1 VLAHSR
7 TVTQIAS
14 LGDVMTQQRLQGKVA
29 VITGAASGIGAAT
42 ARRFKEEG
50 CALIL
55 GDIQSD
61 LGHDLA
67 NALGD
72 RVFFEHC
79 NVTLE
84 ADVKKLVDR
93 ALSAFGQLDIMFNNA
108 GIVGAKG
115 PIDQTPADEWRIT
128 TDILIN
134 GVFYGVKHAAAV
146 MKQQRS
152 GSIINMSSV
161 AGVMGGLAPHAYTT
175 AKHAVIGLTTSA
187 SAELCQHNVRVNAI
201 APFSMATPMV
211 ADAHLQDHHATDE
224 VAKTLAANSPLPGRA
239 GTALDV
245 ANAAL
250 WLGSDESG
258 YTSGL
263 TLTTD
268 AGVTTGSIVRRP
280 NYDDYVPMQKEAGN
294 RGV

>member
-1 VLAHSR
+1 
-7 TVTQIAS
+7 
-14 LGDVMTQQRLQGKVA
+14 MTQQRLQGKVA

-42 ARRFKEEG
+42 ARRFKDEG

-61 LGHDLA
+61 LGQDLA
-67 NALGD
+67 DALGD

-93 ALSAFGQLDIMFNNA
+93 ALSAFSQLDIMFNNA

-268 AGVTTGSIVRRP
+268 AGVTTGSMVRRP

>member
-1 VLAHSR
+1 
-7 TVTQIAS
+7 
-14 LGDVMTQQRLQGKVA
+14 MTQQRLQGKVA

-42 ARRFKEEG
+42 ARRFIDEG
-50 CALIL
+50 CALVL
-55 GDIQSD
+55 GDIQSE

-67 NALGD
+67 QELGD
-72 RVFFEHC
+72 RAIFESC

-84 ADVKKLVDR
+84 EDIKKLVGR
-93 ALSAFGQLDIMFNNA
+93 AVSAFGQLDIMFNNA

-187 SAELCQHNVRVNAI
+187 SAELCRHNVRVNAI

-294 RGV
+294 RGL

>member
-1 VLAHSR
+1 
-7 TVTQIAS
+7 
-14 LGDVMTQQRLQGKVA
+14 MTQQRLQGKVA

-61 LGHDLA
+61 LGHELA
-67 NALGD
+67 DALGD

-146 MKQQRS
+146 MKLQRS

-280 NYDDYVPMQKEAGN
+280 NYDEYVPMQKEAGN

>member
-1 VLAHSR
+1 
-7 TVTQIAS
+7 
-14 LGDVMTQQRLQGKVA
+14 MTQQRLQGKVA

-67 NALGD
+67 SALGD

-108 GIVGAKG
+108 GIFGAKG

>member
-1 VLAHSR
+1 
-7 TVTQIAS
+7 
-14 LGDVMTQQRLQGKVA
+14 MTQQRLQGKVA

-268 AGVTTGSIVRRP
+268 AVVTTGSIVRRP

>member
-1 VLAHSR
+1 
-7 TVTQIAS
+7 
-14 LGDVMTQQRLQGKVA
+14 MTQPRLQGKVA

-42 ARRFKEEG
+42 ARRFKDEG

-67 NALGD
+67 DALGD

-84 ADVKKLVDR
+84 ADVKKLVDL

-268 AGVTTGSIVRRP
+268 AGVTTGSMVRRP

>member
-1 VLAHSR
+1 
-7 TVTQIAS
+7 
-14 LGDVMTQQRLQGKVA
+14 MTQQRLQGKVA

-161 AGVMGGLAPHAYTT
+161 AGVMGGLGPHAYTT

-211 ADAHLQDHHATDE
+211 ADAHLQDHHAADE

>member
-1 VLAHSR
+1 
-7 TVTQIAS
+7 
-14 LGDVMTQQRLQGKVA
+14 MTQQRLQGKVA

-128 TDILIN
+128 TDSLIN

>member
-1 VLAHSR
+1 
-7 TVTQIAS
+7 
-14 LGDVMTQQRLQGKVA
+14 MTQQRLQGKVA

-84 ADVKKLVDR
+84 ADVKKLVDL

>member
-1 VLAHSR
+1 M
-7 TVTQIAS
+7 
-14 LGDVMTQQRLQGKVA
+14 GQQRLKGKVA

-42 ARRFKEEG
+42 ARRFKNEG

-67 NALGD
+67 HELGD
-72 RVFFEHC
+72 RAFFEYC

-84 ADVKKLVDR
+84 EDVKKLVDR
-93 ALSAFGQLDIMFNNA
+93 ALSAFGQLDIMFINA

-146 MKQQRS
+146 MKEQRS

-268 AGVTTGSIVRRP
+268 AGVTTGSMVRRP

>member
-1 VLAHSR
+1 MI
-7 TVTQIAS
+7 QP
-14 LGDVMTQQRLQGKVA
+14 RLQGKVA

-67 NALGD
+67 TALGD

-146 MKQQRS
+146 MKLQRS

-280 NYDDYVPMQKEAGN
+280 NYDEYVPMQKEAGN

>member
-67 NALGD
+67 SALGD

>member
-1 VLAHSR
+1 
-7 TVTQIAS
+7 
-14 LGDVMTQQRLQGKVA
+14 MTQQRLQGKVA

-50 CALIL
+50 CALIQR
-55 GDIQSD
+55 DIQSD

-93 ALSAFGQLDIMFNNA
+93 ALSEFGQLDIMFNNA

-211 ADAHLQDHHATDE
+211 ADAHLQDHNATDE

>member
-1 VLAHSR
+1 
-7 TVTQIAS
+7 
-14 LGDVMTQQRLQGKVA
+14 MTQPRLQGKVA

-67 NALGD
+67 QDLGD
-72 RVFFEHC
+72 RAFFENC

-134 GVFYGVKHAAAV
+134 GVFYGVKHAAAA

-161 AGVMGGLAPHAYTT
+161 AGVMGGLGPHAYTT
-175 AKHAVIGLTTSA
+175 AKHAAIGLTTSA

-250 WLGSDESG
+250 WLASDESG

>member
-1 VLAHSR
+1 
-7 TVTQIAS
+7 
-14 LGDVMTQQRLQGKVA
+14 MTQQRLQGKVA

>member
-1 VLAHSR
+1 
-7 TVTQIAS
+7 
-14 LGDVMTQQRLQGKVA
+14 MTQQRLQGKVA

-224 VAKTLAANSPLPGRA
+224 VAKTLAANSPLPGRT

-280 NYDDYVPMQKEAGN
+280 NYDEYVPMQKEAGN

>member
-1 VLAHSR
+1 
-7 TVTQIAS
+7 
-14 LGDVMTQQRLQGKVA
+14 MTQQRLQGKVA

-294 RGV
+294 RVV

>member
-1 VLAHSR
+1 
-7 TVTQIAS
+7 
-14 LGDVMTQQRLQGKVA
+14 MTQHRLQGKVA

-146 MKQQRS
+146 MKHQRS

>member
-1 VLAHSR
+1 
-7 TVTQIAS
+7 
-14 LGDVMTQQRLQGKVA
+14 MTQPRLQGKVA

-84 ADVKKLVDR
+84 ADVKKLVDL

>member
-1 VLAHSR
+1 
-7 TVTQIAS
+7 
-14 LGDVMTQQRLQGKVA
+14 MTQQRLQGKVA

-152 GSIINMSSV
+152 GSIINMSSG

-268 AGVTTGSIVRRP
+268 AGVTTGSLVRRP

>member
-1 VLAHSR
+1 
-7 TVTQIAS
+7 
-14 LGDVMTQQRLQGKVA
+14 MTQHRLQGKVA

-294 RGV
+294 CGV

>member
-1 VLAHSR
+1 
-7 TVTQIAS
+7 
-14 LGDVMTQQRLQGKVA
+14 MTQQRLQGKVA

-42 ARRFKEEG
+42 ARRFKDEG

-67 NALGD
+67 DALGD

>member
-1 VLAHSR
+1 
-7 TVTQIAS
+7 
-14 LGDVMTQQRLQGKVA
+14 MTQPRLQGKVA

-84 ADVKKLVDR
+84 ADVKKLVDL

-268 AGVTTGSIVRRP
+268 AGVTTGSMVRRP

>member
-1 VLAHSR
+1 M
-7 TVTQIAS
+7 
-14 LGDVMTQQRLQGKVA
+14 GQQRLKGKVA

-42 ARRFKEEG
+42 ARRFKNEG

-67 NALGD
+67 QELGD
-72 RVFFEHC
+72 RAFFEYC

-84 ADVKKLVDR
+84 EDVKKLVDR

-134 GVFYGVKHAAAV
+134 GVFYGVKHAAAA

-201 APFSMATPMV
+201 APFSMATPLV

-268 AGVTTGSIVRRP
+268 AGVTTGSMVRRP

>member
-1 VLAHSR
+1 
-7 TVTQIAS
+7 
-14 LGDVMTQQRLQGKVA
+14 MTQQRLQGKVA

-84 ADVKKLVDR
+84 ADVKNLVDR

-115 PIDQTPADEWRIT
+115 PIDQTPADEWRLT

-268 AGVTTGSIVRRP
+268 AGVTTGSLVRRP

>member
-1 VLAHSR
+1 
-7 TVTQIAS
+7 
-14 LGDVMTQQRLQGKVA
+14 MTQQRLQGKVA

-161 AGVMGGLAPHAYTT
+161 AGVMGGLGPHAYTT

-211 ADAHLQDHHATDE
+211 ADAHLQNHHATEE

-280 NYDDYVPMQKEAGN
+280 NYDEYVPMQKEAGN

>member
-1 VLAHSR
+1 
-7 TVTQIAS
+7 
-14 LGDVMTQQRLQGKVA
+14 MTQQRLQGKVA

-161 AGVMGGLAPHAYTT
+161 AGVMGGLGPHAYTT

>member
-1 VLAHSR
+1 MLAHSR

-14 LGDVMTQQRLQGKVA
+14 LGDVMTQPRLQGKVA

-42 ARRFKEEG
+42 ARRFKDEG

-67 NALGD
+67 DALGD

-84 ADVKKLVDR
+84 ADVKKLVDL

-268 AGVTTGSIVRRP
+268 AGVTTGSMVRRP

>member
-1 VLAHSR
+1 
-7 TVTQIAS
+7 
-14 LGDVMTQQRLQGKVA
+14 MTQQRLQGKVA

-67 NALGD
+67 SALGD

-134 GVFYGVKHAAAV
+134 GVFYGVKHAAAI

>member
-1 VLAHSR
+1 M
-7 TVTQIAS
+7 
-14 LGDVMTQQRLQGKVA
+14 GQQRLKGKVA

-42 ARRFKEEG
+42 ARRFKNEG

-67 NALGD
+67 HELGD
-72 RVFFEHC
+72 RAFFEYC

-84 ADVKKLVDR
+84 EDVKKLVDR

-146 MKQQRS
+146 MKEQRS

-268 AGVTTGSIVRRP
+268 AGYHWIHGEKT
-280 NYDDYVPMQKEAGN
+280 
-294 RGV
+294 

>member
-1 VLAHSR
+1 M
-7 TVTQIAS
+7 
-14 LGDVMTQQRLQGKVA
+14 GQQRLKGKVA

-42 ARRFKEEG
+42 ARRFKNEG

-67 NALGD
+67 QELGD
-72 RVFFEHC
+72 RAFFEYC

-84 ADVKKLVDR
+84 EDVKKLVDR

-134 GVFYGVKHAAAV
+134 GVFYGVKHAAAA

-161 AGVMGGLAPHAYTT
+161 AGVMGGLGPHAYTT

>member
-1 VLAHSR
+1 
-7 TVTQIAS
+7 
-14 LGDVMTQQRLQGKVA
+14 MTQQRLQGKVA

-67 NALGD
+67 NTLGD

-146 MKQQRS
+146 RKQQRS

-161 AGVMGGLAPHAYTT
+161 AGVMGGLGPHAYTT

>member
-1 VLAHSR
+1 
-7 TVTQIAS
+7 
-14 LGDVMTQQRLQGKVA
+14 MTQQRLQGKVA

-187 SAELCQHNVRVNAI
+187 SAELCQHNVMVNAI

>member
-1 VLAHSR
+1 
-7 TVTQIAS
+7 
-14 LGDVMTQQRLQGKVA
+14 MTQQRLQGKVA

-42 ARRFKEEG
+42 ARRFKDEG

-250 WLGSDESG
+250 WLASDESG

>member
-1 VLAHSR
+1 
-7 TVTQIAS
+7 
-14 LGDVMTQQRLQGKVA
+14 MTQQRLQGKVA

-187 SAELCQHNVRVNAI
+187 SAELCQPNVRVNAI

>member
-1 VLAHSR
+1 
-7 TVTQIAS
+7 
-14 LGDVMTQQRLQGKVA
+14 MTHQRLQGKVA

-55 GDIQSD
+55 GDIQSE

-67 NALGD
+67 QELGD
-72 RVFFEHC
+72 RAFFENC

-84 ADVKKLVDR
+84 ADVNKLVDR
-93 ALSAFGQLDIMFNNA
+93 ALSEFGQLDIMFNNA

-134 GVFYGVKHAAAV
+134 GVFYGVKHAAAA

-161 AGVMGGLAPHAYTT
+161 AGVMGGLGPHAYTT

>member
-1 VLAHSR
+1 
-7 TVTQIAS
+7 
-14 LGDVMTQQRLQGKVA
+14 MTQPRLQGKVA

-42 ARRFKEEG
+42 ARRFKDEG

-72 RVFFEHC
+72 RVFFERC

-84 ADVKKLVDR
+84 ADVKNLVDR

-134 GVFYGVKHAAAV
+134 GVFYGVKHAAAI
-146 MKQQRS
+146 MKKQRS

-175 AKHAVIGLTTSA
+175 AKHAVVGLTTSA
-187 SAELCQHNVRVNAI
+187 SAELCTHNIRVNAI

-211 ADAHLQDHHATDE
+211 ADAHLKNHLATDE
-224 VAKTLAANSPLPGRA
+224 VEKTLAANSPLPGRA

-268 AGVTTGSIVRRP
+268 AGVTTGSMVRRP
-280 NYDDYVPMQKEAGN
+280 NYEDYVPMQREAGSQ
-294 RGV
+294 GL

>member
-1 VLAHSR
+1 
-7 TVTQIAS
+7 
-14 LGDVMTQQRLQGKVA
+14 MTQQRLQGKVA

-67 NALGD
+67 NTLGD

-161 AGVMGGLAPHAYTT
+161 AGVMGGLGPHAYTT

-211 ADAHLQDHHATDE
+211 ADAHLQNHHATEE

-280 NYDDYVPMQKEAGN
+280 NYDEYVPMQKEAGN